1 MKVKRMGLRRI
12 LRKIRPRPEAESFF
26 LCISES
32 ANGFTIKASLIEQF
46 ENLRHCGD
54 VVVQLKEHDRLGSLV
69 RQIDTHSRTPQSM
82 NGTD

>member
-46 ENLRHCGD
+46 ENLRH
-54 VVVQLKEHDRLGSLV
+54 LG
-69 RQIDTHSRTPQSM
+69 M
-82 NGTD
+82 